1 MTKDT
6 LYILIATMMNMNAS
20 ANQNEIVNT
29 HTVEDAKRLVWS
41 TYGMH
46 PTKQQIEEELIKM
59 IWHTRNSVWLN
70 VGGVDGLSNALAE
83 KENLEYV
90 NYTPKSTMIKQ
101 GSPNPISGNTKDEHG
116 SNHCAFSVKP

>member
-20 ANQNEIVNT
+20 ANQKEIVST
-29 HTVEDAKRLVWS
+29 YTAEDAKRLVWS

-46 PTKQQIEEELIKM
+46 PTKQHIEDELIKM

-70 VGGVDGLSNALAE
+70 VGGVEGLSNVLAE
-83 KENLEYV
+83 RETN
-90 NYTPKSTMIKQ
+90 
-101 GSPNPISGNTKDEHG
+101 
-116 SNHCAFSVKP
+116 

>member
-20 ANQNEIVNT
+20 ANRNEIVNT
-29 HTVEDAKRLVWS
+29 YTAEDAKRLVWS
-41 TYGMH
+41 TYGTK
-46 PTKQQIEEELIKM
+46 PTKQQIEDELIKM

-83 KENLEYV
+83 RE
-90 NYTPKSTMIKQ
+90 TT
-101 GSPNPISGNTKDEHG
+101 
-116 SNHCAFSVKP
+116 

>member
-20 ANQNEIVNT
+20 ANRNEIVNT
-29 HTVEDAKRLVWS
+29 YTAEDAKRLMWS
-41 TYGMH
+41 TYGTK
-46 PTKQQIEEELIKM
+46 PTKQHIEDELIKM

-83 KENLEYV
+83 RE
-90 NYTPKSTMIKQ
+90 TT
-101 GSPNPISGNTKDEHG
+101 
-116 SNHCAFSVKP
+116 